1 MEDMPTPTLFADM
14 LAGCAAGAA
23 QDMFLHPI
31 DTLRA
36 RLDVGGPTK
45 VGTATAQSAN
55 FGASTSLGNPAR
67 MMLHEARTVIA
78 ADGLLG
84 LYRGYGLCLIGSAPA
99 NALYFSSYQVLKR
112 LLRPAGLDGQPSAAG
127 ASFVRDSAAG
137 FGAEVVAAGLW
148 TPLDIVKQR
157 MQVLARPAC
166 QHTSLTPRDSESK
179 LEPSKISH

>member
-1 MEDMPTPTLFADM
+1 MPTLFGDM

-23 QDMFLHPI
+23 QDLFLHPI

-36 RLDVGGPTK
+36 RLDVGGSAK
-45 VGTATAQSAN
+45 AAAAIAQPAAA
-55 FGASTSLGNPAR
+55 GASPSLGNPAR
-67 MMLHEARTVIA
+67 MMLLEARNVIA

-112 LLRPAGLDGQPSAAG
+112 LLRPAGIDGQGSAGG

-157 MQVLARPAC
+157 MQVLSGAP
-166 QHTSLTPRDSESK
+166 T
-179 LEPSKISH
+179 